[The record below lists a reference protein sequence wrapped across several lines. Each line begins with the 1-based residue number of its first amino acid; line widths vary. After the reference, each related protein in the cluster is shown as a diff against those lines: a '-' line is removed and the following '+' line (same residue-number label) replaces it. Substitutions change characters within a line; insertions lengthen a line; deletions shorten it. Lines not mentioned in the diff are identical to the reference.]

1 MMAEEKYAQ
10 GQEVASTRGAQPAA
24 SVRSGK
30 SSRVS
35 GRRSPRLPRAK
46 NATRV
51 RGHQELT
58 PAAAHPAWTSQ
69 KRSGGLW
76 L

>member
-1 MMAEEKYAQ
+1 MTAEEKYAH
-10 GQEVASTRGAQPAA
+10 GQEAASTRGAQPAA
-24 SVRSGK
+24 SGRSGK

-35 GRRSPRLPRAK
+35 ERRSPRLPRAK
-46 NATRV
+46 SATRA

-58 PAAAHPAWTSQ
+58 PASAHPAWTSQ